1 MEKRRDGGDDGTWD
15 PDCAAAAAAAI
26 VEICG
31 CCCPIVQVAVVLV
44 VLVVSGVPGLAWSA
58 VAAPTVAAPL
68 GWRPIGVQS
77 GVIGGTWN
85 VRLNER
91 VVYVYVCGGCA

>member
-1 MEKRRDGGDDGTWD
+1 MKKRRDGGDDGTWD

-31 CCCPIVQVAVVLV
+31 CCCPSGGG
-44 VLVVSGVPGLAWSA
+44 VSGVSGVWGTGSGLVCGCSDCGCSA
-58 VAAPTVAAPL
+58 RVAA
-68 GWRPIGVQS
+68 IGVQS

-91 VVYVYVCGGCA
+91 VVYVYVCGCA